1 MEDSGMR
8 TPLRKRGSLPP
19 KKKGYHHGSL
29 RDALLQ
35 SALHLIERDG
45 VPALTLRK
53 VAAGASVSHTAPYHH
68 FASRAAL
75 YSELAIEGFCGLRD
89 HMQKA
94 YDSHAGD
101 PLRQLQGTGEGYI
114 LFAVSHPG
122 HFRLM
127 FSPELLEED
136 HAELREARR
145 QCYNVFRRA
154 VDGCVEAG
162 LLTGLDP
169 RTVGTAAWSL
179 VHGWAILFL
188 NKQISGSQSKRS
200 VANAARQITR
210 LFLTNLVRPVR

>member
-1 MEDSGMR
+1 MAGLIAPVVVGHDGHRSWQCELASRRMAGGANLVGHEQAILPFSPHFRHNRRKQRLSPAVKTTMMCTMEDSGMR

-19 KKKGYHHGSL
+19 KKTGYHHGSL

-75 YSELAIEGFCGLRD
+75 YSELAIEVFVDCGITCKKPTTAMRRSV
-89 HMQKA
+89 A
-94 YDSHAGD
+94 PVARNG
-101 PLRQLQGTGEGYI
+101 RGYI

-136 HAELREARR
+136 HAELREVRR
-145 QCYNVFRRA
+145 QC
-154 VDGCVEAG
+154 
-162 LLTGLDP
+162 
-169 RTVGTAAWSL
+169 
-179 VHGWAILFL
+179 
-188 NKQISGSQSKRS
+188 
-200 VANAARQITR
+200 
-210 LFLTNLVRPVR
+210 